1 MNQQE
6 PSVEVVTKP
15 SAVDA
20 FFNRAFGWLVKIG
33 LGLPHNFLLE
43 VRGRK
48 SGRVYAM
55 PVNLLDRN
63 GRRYLVAPRGY
74 TQWVKNA
81 LASGEA
87 VLAKG
92 GRRERVELKPVP
104 EQDRPDLLKAYL
116 DRFKLS
122 VQRFFPI
129 PAGSPVEA
137 FQPLSG
143 RYPVFE
149 VITKP

>member
-1 MNQQE
+1 
-6 PSVEVVTKP
+6 
-15 SAVDA
+15 
-20 FFNRAFGWLVKIG
+20 
-33 LGLPHNFLLE
+33 
-43 VRGRK
+43 
-48 SGRVYAM
+48 
-55 PVNLLDRN
+55 NLLDRN

-81 LASGEA
+81 LASGEG